1 MIPTTR
7 GTHWCKQL
15 CYSMYGCRG
24 MHHFIYQFSA
34 VEGLVNIVIS
44 SNHISAVVGATTESI
59 DLFVLSPKEFNY

>member
-1 MIPTTR
+1 
-7 GTHWCKQL
+7 
-15 CYSMYGCRG
+15 